1 MKPVVPGP
9 NPIYNEAA
17 MRVVFMGTPA
27 FSIPILETLI
37 QEGQEVVGAYC
48 PPEGRRGRR
57 RWSVEA
63 SPVKQFALEKGL
75 EVYQPKSL
83 RDPQAL
89 EELQRLQPEMI
100 VVAAYG
106 KILPPAVLA
115 IPPLGCLNVHPSLL
129 PRHRGPSPIV
139 TAILQGDR
147 TTGVSIILLDAGMDT
162 GPLLAQREERIRPE
176 DTAASL
182 SERLFRVGAKL
193 LIEAIDLRARGVS
206 QPMPQDPDRA
216 SVTHLVAKEDGR
228 VDWGATAET
237 VARMVRAYDPW
248 PGAYTLWKGTRLK
261 LLEVMALGD
270 APSDELPGTVVRHQA
285 SGVAVATGKGL
296 ILLRQIQLAGRR
308 PLSAEEF
315 CRGSRDFEGTHL
327 LS

>member
-1 MKPVVPGP
+1 
-9 NPIYNEAA
+9 

-27 FSIPILETLI
+27 FSIPSLEALI
-37 QEGQEVVGAYC
+37 QEGQEVVGVYC
-48 PPEGRRGRR
+48 PPDESRGRR
-57 RWSVEA
+57 RWSAEV
-63 SPVKQFALEKGL
+63 SPVKQFALGRGL
-75 EVYQPKSL
+75 EVYQPTSL
-83 RDPQAL
+83 RDPRAL
-89 EELQRLQPEMI
+89 EALQRLQPDMI

-129 PRHRGPSPIV
+129 PRHRGPSPVV

-162 GPLLAQREERIRPE
+162 GPLLAQSEEQIRPK
-176 DTAASL
+176 DTAPSL
-182 SERLFRVGAKL
+182 SGRLFRNGAKL
-193 LIEAIDLRARGVS
+193 LIEAIDLWVKGEL
-206 QPMPQDPDRA
+206 QPMPQDADRA
-216 SVTHLVAKEDGR
+216 SVTRLVAKEDGR
-228 VDWGATAET
+228 VNWGDTAES

-248 PGAYTLWKGTRLK
+248 PGVYTSWKGTRLK
-261 LLEVMALGD
+261 LLEVMALTN
-270 APSDELPGTVVRHQA
+270 AASDEPPGTVVRYQA
-285 SGVAVATGKGL
+285 SGVAVATGRGL

-315 CRGSRDFEGTHL
+315 CRGSRDFKGTRL